1 MSTAICKPPRT
12 QAKRQVNEQGRP
24 SLQSP
29 SVPPRR
35 GLHIVRLHRRQ
46 ASRSPHY
53 KPCRRTESYS
63 KASIKRLSRLVEVST
78 DQVAELSERLAL
90 AREAIARIETRQTV
104 ILDLLERS
112 QASLGEYHGRLTNM
126 ERDAHTIKTKLWL
139 VALVSGAVFSTIWE
153 LIKRRI
159 SF

>member
-1 MSTAICKPPRT
+1 M
-12 QAKRQVNEQGRP
+12 
-24 SLQSP
+24 
-29 SVPPRR
+29 
-35 GLHIVRLHRRQ
+35 
-46 ASRSPHY
+46 
-53 KPCRRTESYS
+53 
-63 KASIKRLSRLVEVST
+63 EVST

-139 VALVSGAVFSTIWE
+139 VALVSGAVVSTAWE
-153 LIKRRI
+153 LIKRRF
-159 SF
+159 SL